1 MQHVLCSMT
10 TLRQSQAVFRRSVG
24 GTPWKVTVK
33 SVLDPS
39 QCLGPSPSVFPSL
52 WEDCSWRLSSSRE
65 GAWYGSCF
73 DLPIGPFAIM
83 IAFNLPCSFTVQ
95 ANVSLNL
102 QINQELKSVCLA
114 FHTHCLSDLCSLV
127 SSFTNSPP
135 LYPEKHLRASSLLF
149 SVPPGTLPTPPR
161 PTISISV
168 STCSPNS
175 ILLCSDKFQPFL
187 GLVFHLEWVRLLWEI
202 TKTYQLW
209 PNISGPHLPPLI

>member
-1 MQHVLCSMT
+1 MQHVLCSMA
-10 TLRQSQAVFRRSVG
+10 TLRQSQAVFQRSVG

-39 QCLGPSPSVFPSL
+39 LCLGPSPSVFPSL

-102 QINQELKSVCLA
+102 QINQELKSVLPSTFIVCLTSA
-114 FHTHCLSDLCSLV
+114 LWSPHSPTLLLFTQKDTSEHPPSFSLFLLGLCPPLLGLP
-127 SSFTNSPP
+127 FPFLSPP
-135 LYPEKHLRASSLLF
+135 AP
-149 SVPPGTLPTPPR
+149 PTPFYCVL
-161 PTISISV
+161 TNFSLS
-168 STCSPNS
+168 
-175 ILLCSDKFQPFL
+175 
-187 GLVFHLEWVRLLWEI
+187 
-202 TKTYQLW
+202 
-209 PNISGPHLPPLI
+209 